1 MTVKENYYNFL
12 RRHAFSRPS
21 DITIL
26 LLKKQYGVIF
36 EEIEDVSRKTV
47 ECLTEEETEVLR
59 KFIGVYEKKYTMSEL
74 SNELN
79 VSPAQVSQ
87 MFGHIGRKLT
97 NRIFRGYAN
106 LQDAVLNGTITK
118 EELLNMELR
127 YLDNKTLNKLYRCWC
142 FTIRDVVEISYDR
155 LSDCPGIG
163 DKKIEEIVDY
173 IHSLGLVFDD
183 EYNYRVKL
191 KLNKCNDSEELLN
204 KKEQLKIRLEI
215 IDKDVE
221 KCDKIIEKQMNKKQK
236 LIELREEVLKNI
248 DQLSDEPKVNKIG
261 TR

>member
-12 RRHAFSRPS
+12 RRHAWSCLS

-26 LLKKQYGVIF
+26 LLKRQYGIIF
-36 EEIEDVSRKTV
+36 EELEDVSRKTV

-59 KFIGVYEKKYTMSEL
+59 KFIGVYEKKYTMAEL

-79 VSPAQVSQ
+79 VSSAKVSQ
-87 MFGHIGRKLT
+87 MFGQIGRKLK

-106 LQDAVLNGTITK
+106 LQDAVLKGIITK

-127 YLDNKTLNKLYRCWC
+127 YLDNKTLNNLYRCSC
-142 FTIRDVVEISYDR
+142 YTIRDVVEISYDR

-163 DKKIEEIVDY
+163 NKKIEEIVDY

-191 KLNKCNDSEELLN
+191 KLNKCNDSKESLDPKGQLGIIY
-204 KKEQLKIRLEI
+204 KKIE
-215 IDKDVE
+215 KDEE
-221 KCDKIIEKQMNKKQK
+221 KCDKIIEKQMNKKQE
-236 LIELREEVLKNI
+236 LIEYRKRILEI
-248 DQLSDEPKVNKIG
+248 SSQLSEVPKVNKIG